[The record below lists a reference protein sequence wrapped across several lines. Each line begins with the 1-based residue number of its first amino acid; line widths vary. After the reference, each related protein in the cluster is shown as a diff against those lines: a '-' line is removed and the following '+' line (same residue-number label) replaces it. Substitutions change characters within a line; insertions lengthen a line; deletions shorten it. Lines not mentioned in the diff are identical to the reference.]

1 MTQPVVTSPVAP
13 ARGDIEASSSQSDEV
28 IAAVRAASGPVP
40 QLELAYEPD
49 LRLFWV
55 TLRPEPKPVFTLPI
69 ITSVQKV
76 QHSIIKIWQGS
87 NNCPIRFFAYR
98 GTGPLFSLGGDLDYY
113 LDCLARNDRK
123 GLVEYAARATEVIM
137 FNSNGLNSIAVT
149 LATVHA
155 KALGGGID
163 PARACNV
170 MIGEEQATF
179 GYPEIN
185 YNHFP
190 IAAVPILSRHTGPIE
205 AERIR
210 CLEPNT
216 RPAHFLSAGPLTKSL
231 RMAAVRRPSATTQS
245 VACPRIRRGSH
256 FLRHSIAGLARSATI
271 SSRQPR
277 RGSITSSTCAQSKSR
292 SFNASPMRRSACWRG
307 SNSFLIP
314 NQISQAPALVVNE
327 PETANP
333 SVFLCAGGHS
343 ISLSDPVHGRSNRN
357 CSRDQAG
364 QWFRTHQHLS

>member
-1 MTQPVVTSPVAP
+1 M
-13 ARGDIEASSSQSDEV
+13 
-28 IAAVRAASGPVP
+28 P

-205 AERIR
+205 AERILLSGAEYTARAFLERGALDEVVANGRGEEAIRDYAKR
-210 CLEPNT
+210 CLPTHQARVALFAAFNRRAGTLGADLFEAAEAWVDHIFNL
-216 RPAHFLSAGPLTKSL
+216 RPIEISKLQRIAHAQE
-231 RMAAVRRPSATTQS
+231 RM
-245 VACPRIRRGSH
+245 
-256 FLRHSIAGLARSATI
+256 LARI
-271 SSRQPR
+271 
-277 RGSITSSTCAQSKSR
+277 K
-292 SFNASPMRRSACWRG
+292 
-307 SNSFLIP
+307 
-314 NQISQAPALVVNE
+314 
-327 PETANP
+327 
-333 SVFLCAGGHS
+333 
-343 ISLSDPVHGRSNRN
+343 
-357 CSRDQAG
+357 
-364 QWFRTHQHLS
+364 